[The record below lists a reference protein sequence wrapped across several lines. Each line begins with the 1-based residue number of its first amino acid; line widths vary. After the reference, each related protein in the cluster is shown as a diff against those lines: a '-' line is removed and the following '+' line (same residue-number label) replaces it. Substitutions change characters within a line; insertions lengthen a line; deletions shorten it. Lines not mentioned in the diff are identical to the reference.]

1 MRRESDE
8 GAGMTRIKLLIALL
22 SASALTACAATAP
35 GPDGPSL
42 RGEVSNDSGWGGSR
56 SAYGQ
61 FLAGQAA
68 LQNGSNVQAA
78 GYFNEARELD
88 EDPGVLGDRAFT
100 AALLSGDVQRAAAI
114 APRGPEAGEAVRRLG
129 ALTRVVDLLA
139 DGKGKDAQALLK
151 AETIGFPHRPAAVLL
166 GPWLAAAA
174 GDNDDAVVRPELQG
188 DRFVQYFG
196 QLGQARLYER
206 AKRYD
211 EAETDYKALMALDS
225 ARGLFVG
232 DYGEFLER
240 RKRHGEAV
248 ALYDAAL
255 AREPDDQALVRAR
268 DRAAARGAA
277 PAMPTLRQG
286 AAHVLMACGAS
297 FASERQSQFGLAYLR
312 LALRLDPKRDD
323 AWLLV
328 GDLLAQDDD
337 AVGARE
343 AYAKIAPSSTRYTA
357 AQSKLAW
364 SFQTAGDKA
373 KAVAMAQQSAAAA
386 PKDRDA
392 QIAYADILRAN
403 EHWAESAAVLDPL
416 IAADAAKPDW
426 RLLYMR
432 GIALERAE
440 RWGEAERDLL
450 QALKLSPDEPDLLNY
465 LGYSWIDRGQRLP
478 EAIAMVQKA
487 VDARPLSGAMLDSL
501 GWGYYRQGDY
511 KTAVAKLEQAVELEP
526 GDPDVNGHLGDA
538 YWRIGRQVEARYQWQ
553 RVLSLE
559 PDAKQKADAEAKL
572 KNGLDGPRAK
582 VATAG

>member
-1 MRRESDE
+1 
-8 GAGMTRIKLLIALL
+8 MTRIKLLLALI
-22 SASALTACAATAP
+22 SASALTACAATTP
-35 GPDGPSL
+35 GPDGPAL
-42 RGEVSNDSGWGGSR
+42 RGQVSSDTGWGGSR

-68 LQNGSNVQAA
+68 LQNGANTQAA
-78 GYFNEARELD
+78 GYFNEARTLD

-100 AALLSGDVQRAAAI
+100 AALLAGDVQRAATL

-139 DGKGKDAQALLK
+139 DGKGKEAQAVLK

-166 GPWLAAAA
+166 GPWLSAAA
-174 GDNDDAVVRPELQG
+174 GDNDNAVVRPELQG

-196 QLGQARLYER
+196 LLGQARLYER

-211 EAETDYKALMALDS
+211 EAETDFKALMAIEN

-240 RKRHGEAV
+240 RKRPDEAV

-255 AREPDDQALVRAR
+255 ARDPGDQTLTRAR
-268 DRAAARGAA
+268 ARAAARGAA
-277 PAMPTLRQG
+277 PALPTVRQG
-286 AAHVLMACGAS
+286 AAQVLVACGAS

-337 AVGARE
+337 HVGARE
-343 AYAKIAPSSTRYTA
+343 AYAKVTPASPRFID

-364 SFQTAGDKA
+364 SYQTAGEKDKA
-373 KAVAMAQQSAAAA
+373 LDLARQSASLA
-386 PKDRDA
+386 PTDRDA
-392 QIAYADILRAN
+392 QVTYADLLRAN
-403 EHWAESAAVLDPL
+403 ERWAESAAVLDPL
-416 IAADAAKPDW
+416 IAAQGDKPDW

-440 RWGEAERDLL
+440 RWSDAERDL
-450 QALKLSPDEPDLLNY
+450 QTALKISPDEPDLLNY

-487 VDARPLSGAMLDSL
+487 VDARPQSGAMLDSL

-538 YWRIGRQVEARYQWQ
+538 YWRVGRKVEARYQWQ

-559 PDAKQKADAEAKL
+559 PDATQKAASEAKL
-572 KNGLDGPRAK
+572 KDGLDGAPAK

>member
-1 MRRESDE
+1 M
-8 GAGMTRIKLLIALL
+8 MRIKLLLALV
-22 SASALTACAATAP
+22 SASALTACAATGP
-35 GPDGPSL
+35 GPAGPSL
-42 RGEVSNDSGWGGSR
+42 RGQVSDDANWSGSR

-68 LQNGSNVQAA
+68 LQNGSNLQAA

-100 AALLSGDVQRAAAI
+100 AALLAGDVQHAAAV

-139 DGKGKDAQALLK
+139 DGKGKEAQALLK
-151 AETIGFPHRPAAVLL
+151 AETIGFPHRPAAALL

-174 GDNDDAVVRPELQG
+174 GDGDNAVVRPELPG

-196 QLGQARLYER
+196 QLGQARLFER

-211 EAETDYKALMALDS
+211 EAETDYKALMALEN
-225 ARGLFVG
+225 ARALFVG
-232 DYGEFLER
+232 YYGEFLER
-240 RKRHGEAV
+240 RKRHDEAV

-255 AREPDDQALVRAR
+255 ANDPDDQALVQARA
-268 DRAAARGAA
+268 RAAARSAA
-277 PAMPTLRQG
+277 PAMPTVRQG
-286 AAHVLMACGAS
+286 AAQALVACAAT
-297 FASERQSQFGLAYLR
+297 FASERQSQFSLAYLR

-337 AVGARE
+337 AIGARA
-343 AYAKIAPSSTRYTA
+343 AYAKVPASSTRYSA

-364 SFQTAGDKA
+364 SYQTAGDKA
-373 KAVAMAQQSAAAA
+373 QAIAMAQQAATTA

-403 EHWAESAAVLDPL
+403 ERWAESAAVLDPL
-416 IAADAAKPDW
+416 IAADGDKPDW

-432 GIALERAE
+432 GIALERAD
-440 RWGEAERDLL
+440 RWSEAERDLQ
-450 QALKLSPDEPDLLNY
+450 QALKLSPEEPDLLNY

-487 VDARPLSGAMLDSL
+487 VDARPQSGAMLDSL

-559 PDAKQKADAEAKL
+559 PDAKQKAAAEAKL
-572 KNGLDGPRAK
+572 KDGLDGPPARM
-582 VATAG
+582 ATTG

>member
-1 MRRESDE
+1 
-8 GAGMTRIKLLIALL
+8 MTRIKLLIALL
-22 SASALTACAATAP
+22 SALALTACAATAP
-35 GPDGPSL
+35 PATKADGPAL
-42 RGEVSNDSGWGGSR
+42 RGPAQADTGWYGSR

-68 LQNGSNVQAA
+68 LQNGSNTQAA
-78 GYFNEARELD
+78 GYFNEARALD

-100 AALLSGDVQRAAAI
+100 AALLAGDVQHAAAV
-114 APRGPEAGEAVRRLG
+114 APRGAEANEAVRRLG

-139 DGKGKDAQALLK
+139 DGKGREAQAVLRT
-151 AETIGFPHRPAAVLL
+151 ESIGFPHRPAAVLL
-166 GPWLAAAA
+166 APWLAAAV
-174 GDNDDAVVRPELQG
+174 GDKDGAVVRPELQG
-188 DRFVQYFG
+188 DRFVQFFG
-196 QLGQARLYER
+196 QLGQARLFER

-211 EAETDYKALMALDS
+211 EAETDYKALMAVEN
-225 ARGLFVG
+225 ARDLFVP
-232 DYGEFLER
+232 DYGAFLER
-240 RKRHGEAV
+240 RKRQADAV

-255 AREPDDQALVRAR
+255 ARDPDDEVLAKARA
-268 DRAAARGAA
+268 RAAAHGAA

-286 AAHVLMACGAS
+286 AAHALVACAAT
-297 FASERQSQFGLAYLR
+297 FASERQSQFSLAYLR

-337 AVGARE
+337 DAGARE
-343 AYAKIAPSSTRYTA
+343 AYAKVAAGSPRYAA

-364 SFQTAGDKA
+364 SYQTGGDKP
-373 KAVAMAQQSAAAA
+373 KALALAQQTAAAA

-392 QIAYADILRAN
+392 QVGYADILRAN
-403 EHWAESAAVLDPL
+403 ERWAESAAVLDPL
-416 IAADAAKPDW
+416 IAAQGDKPDW

-432 GIALERAE
+432 GVALERAD
-440 RWGEAERDLL
+440 RWNDAERDLL
-450 QALKLSPDEPDLLNY
+450 TALKLNPDEPDLLNY
-465 LGYSWIDRGQRLP
+465 LGYSWIDRGERLP

-487 VDARPLSGAMLDSL
+487 VDARPTSGAMLDSL
-501 GWGYYRQGDY
+501 GWGYYRLGDY

-538 YWRIGRQVEARYQWQ
+538 YWRVGRQIEARFQWR

-559 PDAKQKADAEAKL
+559 PDEKQKAAAEAKL
-572 KNGLDGPRAK
+572 KNGLDGPPAK

>member
-1 MRRESDE
+1 
-8 GAGMTRIKLLIALL
+8 
-22 SASALTACAATAP
+22 
-35 GPDGPSL
+35 
-42 RGEVSNDSGWGGSR
+42 
-56 SAYGQ
+56 
-61 FLAGQAA
+61 
-68 LQNGSNVQAA
+68 
-78 GYFNEARELD
+78 
-88 EDPGVLGDRAFT
+88 
-100 AALLSGDVQRAAAI
+100 
-114 APRGPEAGEAVRRLG
+114 
-129 ALTRVVDLLA
+129 
-139 DGKGKDAQALLK
+139 
-151 AETIGFPHRPAAVLL
+151 
-166 GPWLAAAA
+166 
-174 GDNDDAVVRPELQG
+174 
-188 DRFVQYFG
+188 
-196 QLGQARLYER
+196 
-206 AKRYD
+206 
-211 EAETDYKALMALDS
+211 
-225 ARGLFVG
+225 
-232 DYGEFLER
+232 
-240 RKRHGEAV
+240 
-248 ALYDAAL
+248 
-255 AREPDDQALVRAR
+255 
-268 DRAAARGAA
+268 
-277 PAMPTLRQG
+277 MPTLRQG
-286 AAHVLMACGAS
+286 AAHVLVACGAS

-337 AVGARE
+337 AAGARE

-403 EHWAESAAVLDPL
+403 ERWAESAAVLDPL

-572 KNGLDGPRAK
+572 KDGLDGPRAK

>member
-1 MRRESDE
+1 
-8 GAGMTRIKLLIALL
+8 MTRIKLLLALI
-22 SASALTACAATAP
+22 SASALTACATTTP
-35 GPDGPSL
+35 GPAGPTL
-42 RGEVSNDSGWGGSR
+42 RGQVSSDPGWGGSR

-68 LQNGSNVQAA
+68 LQNGANTQAA

-100 AALLSGDVQRAAAI
+100 AALLAGDVQRAATL

-139 DGKGKDAQALLK
+139 DGKGKEAQAVLK

-166 GPWLAAAA
+166 GPWLSAAA
-174 GDNDDAVVRPELQG
+174 GDNDNAVVRPELQG

-196 QLGQARLYER
+196 LLGQARLYER

-211 EAETDYKALMALDS
+211 EAETDFKALMAIEN

-240 RKRHGEAV
+240 RKRADEAV

-255 AREPDDQALVRAR
+255 ARDPGDQTLTRAR
-268 DRAAARGAA
+268 ARAAARGPA
-277 PAMPTLRQG
+277 PAMPTVRQG
-286 AAHVLMACGAS
+286 AAQVLVACGAS

-337 AVGARE
+337 HAGARE
-343 AYAKIAPSSTRYTA
+343 AYAKVAAASPRYID

-364 SFQTAGDKA
+364 SYQTAGEKDKA
-373 KAVAMAQQSAAAA
+373 LALARQSAVLA
-386 PKDRDA
+386 PTDRDA
-392 QIAYADILRAN
+392 QVTYADLLRAN
-403 EHWAESAAVLDPL
+403 ERWAESAAVLDPL
-416 IAADAAKPDW
+416 IAAQGDKPDW

-440 RWGEAERDLL
+440 RWSDAERDL
-450 QALKLSPDEPDLLNY
+450 QAALKISPDEPDLLNY
-465 LGYSWIDRGQRLP
+465 LGYSWIDRGQHLP

-487 VDARPLSGAMLDSL
+487 VDARPQSGAMLDSL

-538 YWRIGRQVEARYQWQ
+538 YWRVGRKVEARYQWQ

-559 PDAKQKADAEAKL
+559 PDASQKAASEAKL
-572 KNGLDGPRAK
+572 KDGLDGAPAK

>member
-1 MRRESDE
+1 
-8 GAGMTRIKLLIALL
+8 MTRIKLLLALL
-22 SASALTACAATAP
+22 SASALTACAATTTPTPKAE
-35 GPDGPSL
+35 GPAL
-42 RGEVSNDSGWGGSR
+42 RGPAQADSGWYGSR

-68 LQNGSNVQAA
+68 LQNGSNTQAA

-88 EDPGVLGDRAFT
+88 DDPGVLGDRAFT
-100 AALLSGDVQRAAAI
+100 AALLAGDVQHAAAV
-114 APRGPEAGEAVRRLG
+114 APRGADANEAVRRLG

-139 DGKGKDAQALLK
+139 DGKGREAQAVLK
-151 AETIGFPHRPAAVLL
+151 TESIGFPHRPAAVLL
-166 GPWLAAAA
+166 APWLAAAV
-174 GDNDDAVVRPELQG
+174 GDKDGAVVRPELQG

-196 QLGQARLYER
+196 QLGQARLFER

-211 EAETDYKALMALDS
+211 EAETDYKALMAVEN
-225 ARGLFVG
+225 ARDLFVP
-232 DYGEFLER
+232 DYGAFLER
-240 RKRHGEAV
+240 RKRQAEAV

-255 AREPDDQALVRAR
+255 ARDPDDEGLAKARA
-268 DRAAARGAA
+268 RAAAGRAP

-286 AAHVLMACGAS
+286 AAHALVACAAT
-297 FASERQSQFGLAYLR
+297 FASERQSQFSLAYLR

-337 AVGARE
+337 DAGARD
-343 AYAKIAPSSTRYTA
+343 AYAKVLPGSTRYAA

-364 SFQTAGDKA
+364 SYQTGGDKP
-373 KAVAMAQQSAAAA
+373 KALALAQQTAAAA

-392 QIAYADILRAN
+392 QVGYADILRAN
-403 EHWAESAAVLDPL
+403 ERWAESAAVLDPL
-416 IAADAAKPDW
+416 IAAQGDKPDW

-432 GIALERAE
+432 GVALERAN
-440 RWGEAERDLL
+440 RWSDAERDLL
-450 QALKLSPDEPDLLNY
+450 TALKLNPDEPDLLNY
-465 LGYSWIDRGQRLP
+465 LGYSWIDRGERLP

-487 VDARPLSGAMLDSL
+487 VDARPTSGAMLDSL

-538 YWRIGRQVEARYQWQ
+538 YWRVGRQIEARFQWR

-559 PDAKQKADAEAKL
+559 PDEKQKAAAEAKL
-572 KNGLDGPRAK
+572 KNGLDGPPAK
-582 VATAG
+582 VATTG